1 MRFHDLHQNAPG
13 WQTLEDAE
21 PFANPYAAV
30 HLVKVSSPLRPEGA
44 RWTVIHRKAACV
56 IAPITPEGNLLLIHQ
71 ERIPVRSAL
80 WELPAGQI
88 DAVGTPDDAA
98 IRETALR
105 ELREETGYCLA
116 PGGKLTPMG
125 FFFSSPGILDEQTFL
140 FAAHPVIP
148 CPEGPA
154 HEAAEA
160 IGECRAF
167 TPAELRERIATGEI
181 RDANTLAAFA
191 RMTALGIL

>member
-30 HLVKVSSPLRPEGA
+30 HLVNVATPMRPKGA

-56 IAPITPEGNLLLIHQ
+56 IAPITPEGNLLLIRQ
-71 ERIPVRSAL
+71 ERIPVRAAL
-80 WELPAGQI
+80 WEFPAGQI
-88 DAVGTPDDAA
+88 DEAGMPDDAA
-98 IRETALR
+98 IRQTARR

-116 PGGKLTPMG
+116 PGGSLLPLG

-140 FAAHPVIP
+140 FAAQPVVA

-154 HEAAEA
+154 HEGAEA
-160 IGECRAF
+160 IAECRAF
-167 TPAELRERIATGEI
+167 TPSELWERVASGEI

>member
-21 PFANPYAAV
+21 SFANPYAAV
-30 HLVKVSSPLRPEGA
+30 HLMKVGTPMRPEGA

-56 IAPITPEGNLLLIHQ
+56 IAPITPEGNLLLIRQ

-80 WELPAGQI
+80 WEFPAGQI
-88 DAVGTPDDAA
+88 DAAGTPDEAA
-98 IRETALR
+98 IRQAALR
-105 ELREETGYCLA
+105 EMREEAGCILA
-116 PGGKLTPMG
+116 PGGRLTPLG
-125 FFFSSPGILDEQTFL
+125 FFFSSPGIMDEQNYL
-140 FAAHPVIP
+140 FAAHPVVP

-154 HEAAEA
+154 HEEMEA
-160 IGECRAF
+160 IAECRAF

-191 RMTALGIL
+191 RMAALGML